1 MQTRQPVTTLD
12 HLPVGST
19 GRIASV
25 DWDALASAEGRR
37 LRELGLF
44 EGVDVEMLHRGA
56 LFFRDPLAIR
66 IGRMRV
72 VIRTVHAAAVTL
84 DGMMPDARA

>member
-1 MQTRQPVTTLD
+1 MQTVNAPRTLD
-12 HLPVGST
+12 QLPVGAVA
-19 GRIASV
+19 RIASI
-25 DWDALASAEGRR
+25 DWGMLDSAEGRR
-37 LRELGLF
+37 LRELGLY

-72 VIRTVHAAAVTL
+72 VIRTVHAAAVSL
-84 DGMMPDARA
+84 GQSA

>member
-1 MQTRQPVTTLD
+1 MQSTPSPRTLD
-12 HLPVGST
+12 QLPVGAVA
-19 GRIASV
+19 RIASV
-25 DWDALASAEGRR
+25 DWEALASAEGRR
-37 LRELGLF
+37 LRELGLY

-66 IGRMRV
+66 VGRMRV

-84 DGMMPDARA
+84 GPGA